1 MEVLLEVTH
10 SSGDRIYTCEKMTTN
25 LPITDIFFFIISSM
39 WRFIEKDSKKSHFLN
54 KIG

>member
-1 MEVLLEVTH
+1 MEVLFEVTH

-25 LPITDIFFFIISSM
+25 YIFFFIISSM
-39 WRFIEKDSKKSHFLN
+39 WRFIEKDSKKSHFLI